1 MLARGMI
8 GVVKLYRVAIGPY
21 LPKVCRFE
29 PSCST
34 YALEALEQHGAV
46 RGGWLAA
53 RRLARCHPWGGH
65 GFDPVPGPKHAAR
78 VRESENAERTG
89 AETPV

>member
-8 GVVKLYRVAIGPY
+8 GAVKLYQVAIGPF

-34 YALEALEQHGAV
+34 YALQAIEQHGAV
-46 RGGWLAA
+46 RGGWLAT

-65 GFDPVPGPKHAAR
+65 GFDPVPAPKVSAGPH
-78 VRESENAERTG
+78 EHER
-89 AETPV
+89 A